1 MRVAVIDVG
10 SNTARLL
17 VADVGAEIETV
28 REEKAF
34 LGLAA
39 DIVRHGEI
47 RRGKLG
53 VTGDVVARYARIARQ
68 HDAEAL
74 EILVTAPGRQGRSSK
89 ELVTRLERA
98 ARAPVRV
105 LSANEEGSL
114 AFDGAVLRTSLAGV
128 VAVCDVGGGST
139 ELAIGTR
146 ALGATWVR
154 SADIG
159 SLRLTRALLPGD
171 PPSASPDRRRP
182 RGGARGARRPV
193 AAPRLGSSRRR
204 RQRTRCGEARRAHD
218 GARGPGA
225 RRRLRAAAIRRQAR
239 PPLRARPATGGD
251 PARRGA
257 HPRRALEPARH
268 PAPPRPWRVAR
279 GSGPLAGRPRGGG
292 CSGLASSDA
301 ASSTGRSRS

>member
-171 PPSASPDRRRP
+171 PPSAARIDAAREAAHEALVGLSPP
-182 RGGARGARRPV
+182 RASAALAVGGSAR
-193 AAPRLGSSRRR
+193 AAAKLVG
-204 RQRTRCGEARRAHD
+204 RTM
-218 GARGPGA
+218 GPEDLELVVGFA
-225 RRRLRAAAIRRQAR
+225 RRRSVAKLARLFGLDPQRAETLLAGALILGELSSLLDIPLRLGRGGLREGAALSLAARAAE
-239 PPLRARPATGGD
+239 
-251 PARRGA
+251 GA
-257 HPRRALEPARH
+257 
-268 PAPPRPWRVAR
+268 
-279 GSGPLAGRPRGGG
+279 
-292 CSGLASSDA
+292 A
-301 ASSTGRSRS
+301 A

>member
-17 VADVGAEIETV
+17 VADVGAEVETV

-74 EILVTAPGRQGRSSK
+74 EILVTAPGRQGRGSK

-171 PPSASPDRRRP
+171 PPSAARIDAAREAAHEALVGLSPPRASAALAVGGSARAAAKLVGRTMGPGTWSSSSASGGGDPSPSSPASSGSTRNGRRP
-182 RGGARGARRPV
+182 CSPGRSSSA
-193 AAPRLGSSRRR
+193 SSRACSTFRSASAAAGCAKER
-204 RQRTRCGEARRAHD
+204 PSRW
-218 GARGPGA
+218 PPA
-225 RRRLRAAAIRRQAR
+225 RRRVQR
-239 PPLRARPATGGD
+239 PN
-251 PARRGA
+251 
-257 HPRRALEPARH
+257 
-268 PAPPRPWRVAR
+268 
-279 GSGPLAGRPRGGG
+279 
-292 CSGLASSDA
+292 
-301 ASSTGRSRS
+301 